1 MALRGEESN
10 FVSCGRSRRV
20 RAALILRLEPED
32 LRVAFHVHEAVAAHV
47 EGDDLGLA
55 GFFALQRFV
64 NRTGDAVR
72 ALRSRQESLGL
83 DELTASFE
91 DVPFVL
97 RIRDRVDVPEMPQQ
111 GEDGGAGP

>member
-10 FVSCGRSRRV
+10 FVSCGRGRRV

-32 LRVAFHVHEAVAAHV
+32 LCVAFHVHEAVAAHV

-55 GFFALQRFV
+55 GLLALQRFV
-64 NRTGDAVR
+64 DRAGDAVR

-83 DELTASFE
+83 AELTPSL
-91 DVPFVL
+91 DHWPFAL
-97 RIRDRVDVPEMPQQ
+97 RIRDCVDVPEFPQP
-111 GEDGGAGP
+111 GAD